1 MKVQVS
7 RRWLIYLA
15 AAGPGLIA
23 AAAGN
28 DAGGIVTYSSAGAQF
43 VYRTLFLMVLITIAY
58 VIVQEMVARLATYTG
73 KGLAALIREEFDLR
87 LTAFAITA
95 FAIAN
100 VGLMVTEFGGIA
112 TSFELFNVSRYISVP
127 IAAVAI
133 WSLVLFG
140 SYRYAERI
148 FLLLTVVF
156 IAYPIAAVLA
166 HPNWHQVAVNTVWP
180 HFEASKSFLLLSV
193 ALIGTTITPYIQLY
207 EAGAVVDKGVKPEN
221 YHFQRVDAITGA
233 VLAALVAMSIIVA
246 TGATIGGT
254 GPLTSATTPPRG
266 SSRSP
271 APSPRR
277 CSASGLL
284 GASALAAA
292 VVPLSTSYAVAE
304 AIGVERS
311 VSSSF
316 RQAPVFLGIF
326 TFQILI
332 GAAVVLVPGNLIT
345 LILNTQ
351 VLEGVI
357 TPMTLIL
364 ILVLANRRSLLGSAA
379 NGPVARWVGGLAIV
393 SVAVVAGVYV
403 VLTVLGLVRPGLS
416 GASARASPRRRLRR
430 TRGFGEARGPWC
442 VVSGYPL
449 PKTPRQKWIE
459 TKESWERSRHIELPA
474 PIPAAPPRPGGL
486 RVAFLIY
493 RGNPRCGGQ
502 GVYTRHLTR
511 ELVALG
517 HSVEVFAGPPW
528 PDLDEGV
535 GFTPV
540 RGLDLYRQPDPFR
553 VPAWSEF
560 TSREDWTEFAI
571 MCTAGFGEPLA
582 YSLRA
587 RQLLAQRRDEFDVV
601 HDNQCL
607 GNGMLGMVE
616 DGWPLLTTLHHPIT
630 VDRELALSHTT
641 NPWQRF
647 TTQRWFG
654 FLGMQVRVARALPA
668 VLTVSQNSRQDI
680 AAQMDVPPERMT
692 VVPVGVDHT
701 VFRPFEDVSPVPGR
715 IMVTSS
721 SDVPMKGLVPLLE
734 AVAKLRTERDVELT
748 VIGRPNEGGRV
759 EKAIARLG
767 LADAVHCVSGI
778 TDDELARLYGEAE
791 VAVVPSLYEGFS
803 LPAIE
808 AMACGVAL
816 VATTGGALPE
826 VVGTDGETGLLVAP
840 DDPGALAGV
849 RSPVCST
856 TRSCGLASARRDASE
871 S

>member
-1 MKVQVS
+1 M
-7 RRWLIYLA
+7 
-15 AAGPGLIA
+15 
-23 AAAGN
+23 
-28 DAGGIVTYSSAGAQF
+28 
-43 VYRTLFLMVLITIAY
+43 
-58 VIVQEMVARLATYTG
+58 
-73 KGLAALIREEFDLR
+73 
-87 LTAFAITA
+87 
-95 FAIAN
+95 
-100 VGLMVTEFGGIA
+100 
-112 TSFELFNVSRYISVP
+112 
-127 IAAVAI
+127 
-133 WSLVLFG
+133 
-140 SYRYAERI
+140 
-148 FLLLTVVF
+148 
-156 IAYPIAAVLA
+156 
-166 HPNWHQVAVNTVWP
+166 
-180 HFEASKSFLLLSV
+180 
-193 ALIGTTITPYIQLY
+193 
-207 EAGAVVDKGVKPEN
+207 
-221 YHFQRVDAITGA
+221 
-233 VLAALVAMSIIVA
+233 
-246 TGATIGGT
+246 
-254 GPLTSATTPPRG
+254 
-266 SSRSP
+266 
-271 APSPRR
+271 
-277 CSASGLL
+277 
-284 GASALAAA
+284 
-292 VVPLSTSYAVAE
+292 
-304 AIGVERS
+304 
-311 VSSSF
+311 
-316 RQAPVFLGIF
+316 
-326 TFQILI
+326 
-332 GAAVVLVPGNLIT
+332 
-345 LILNTQ
+345 
-351 VLEGVI
+351 
-357 TPMTLIL
+357 
-364 ILVLANRRSLLGSAA
+364 
-379 NGPVARWVGGLAIV
+379 
-393 SVAVVAGVYV
+393 
-403 VLTVLGLVRPGLS
+403 
-416 GASARASPRRRLRR
+416 
-430 TRGFGEARGPWC
+430 
-442 VVSGYPL
+442 

-474 PIPAAPPRPGGL
+474 SIPAAPPRPGGL

-553 VPAWSEF
+553 VPHRSEF

-607 GNGMLGMVE
+607 GTGMLGMVE

-630 VDRELALSHTT
+630 VDRQLALSHTT

-647 TTQRWFG
+647 TTRRWFG

-668 VLTVSQNSRQDI
+668 VVTVSENSRQDI
-680 AAQMDVPPERMT
+680 TAQMDVAPERMT
-692 VVPVGVDHT
+692 VVPVGVDPT
-701 VFRPFEDVSPVPGR
+701 VFRPFDDVSPMPGR

-778 TDDELARLYGEAE
+778 SDDELARLYGEAE

-808 AMACGVAL
+808 AMSCGVAI

-826 VVGTDGETGLLVAP
+826 VVGNDGATGLLVPP
-840 DDPGALAGV
+840 DDPGALAGAIARLLDDPALRARLGAAGRERV
-849 RSPVCST
+849 VSRFTWQVTAAGTAACYDAVMAGEPLP
-856 TRSCGLASARRDASE
+856 GAPLAAVDDLDTPLAQGAA
-871 S
+871 